1 MKRIVLLLTL
11 TSMIFSFQ
19 DAQAQRLRDRV
30 KKAIFNESKEEK
42 TEEASETV
50 DEAENSA
57 ESSIS
62 NFGNRAV
69 MNAMGMTGNV
79 EHEEVYDFDAYIQ
92 MELTTYKKN
101 GNPDEQ
107 VVYDNYLHKEASDYA
122 MVFRDGSNMSTIIFD
137 TKNSAMLILSE
148 SDGEKTGFATT
159 IDQEALEEEFEDME
173 EEEETDLDSY
183 RPVKTGRTKTIL
195 GYSCDEY
202 LVEDEGGEVHMWIS
216 EKLGKEVRKEWM
228 NNQQTFGTMFV
239 HALSMNGA
247 VLEYDFVDEKGAR
260 SVMQVTRID
269 LNHSHKVD
277 TQGYTIMSMRM
288 KGESEEEKNQ

>member
-11 TSMIFSFQ
+11 AAMIFSFQ
-19 DAQAQRLRDRV
+19 ETQAQRLRDRV
-30 KKAIFNESKEEK
+30 KKAIFNESTEEK
-42 TEEASETV
+42 TEEESKTV

-62 NFGNRAV
+62 NFGNRAI

-92 MELTTYKKN
+92 MELTTYKNN
-101 GNPDEQ
+101 GNLDEQ
-107 VVYDNYLHKEASDYA
+107 VVYDNYLHKEAADYA

-159 IDQEALEEEFEDME
+159 FDPEALEEEYEDME

-183 RPVKTGRTKTIL
+183 RPMKTGRTKTIL

-202 LVEDEGGEVHMWIS
+202 MVKDEGGEVHMWIS

-239 HALSMNGA
+239 HAHTMNGA
-247 VLEYDFVDEKGAR
+247 VLEYDFVDEEGAK
-260 SVMQVTRID
+260 SVMQVTKID

-288 KGESEEEKNQ
+288 QGESEEEEE